1 VNVSYG
7 GQAVIEGVMMR
18 GPRHMVLSVRGPDGE
33 VVSLTQPLESLA
45 QRSKFA
51 RLPVVRGAISMWES
65 LSLGIQMLMK
75 SAELAAPE
83 EEQPSESALSLAVL
97 FALVV
102 GIGMF
107 IALPAYVTPWLMK
120 ALRVSG
126 KYWAS
131 SLETGLRLVLLFI
144 YVVSISRMKEIQR
157 VLEYHGAEHK
167 VIWAYEN
174 NTAMVKRLIKGLQDG
189 SEAGSE
195 SDSVS
200 DSEGDSEGGLQGD
213 SEGDSGAGL
222 QGDSKGGSRGD
233 LGGSSKDGPEGCPEA
248 GSEAGSEYGREG
260 CPEVGSEGSSTD
272 SPGGVSQDRT
282 RAAVEFLMEKAAH
295 ETTLHPRCGTSFL
308 FIAVLVTWIVFLFV
322 SPAGIILRVA
332 SRLALLPVIAGIAY
346 EVLKNSS
353 RRQGLLWDLIKAPG
367 IGMQKLTTRQP
378 DRSQLE
384 VAATSLVLLI
394 LAEAESGEA
403 AG

>member
-233 LGGSSKDGPEGCPEA
+233 LGGSSKDGPEGCPE
-248 GSEAGSEYGREG
+248 
-260 CPEVGSEGSSTD
+260 VGSEGSSTD